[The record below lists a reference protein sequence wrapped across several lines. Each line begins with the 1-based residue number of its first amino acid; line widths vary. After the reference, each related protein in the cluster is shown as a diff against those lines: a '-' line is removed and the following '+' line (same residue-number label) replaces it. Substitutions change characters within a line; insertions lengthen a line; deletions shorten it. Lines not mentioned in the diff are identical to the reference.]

1 VIFVSLKQ
9 IVYILFIFLL
19 PLMTL
24 SNNHDK
30 AKVAEKTL
38 AGKITTVTGEEL
50 AGVKITVKELN
61 QSFYSDLNGQ
71 FSFSLKND
79 KEYSLIIEGIGFEP
93 KSVKSS
99 EIKLFE
105 DISLKDL

>member
-1 VIFVSLKQ
+1 MIFVSLKQ
-9 IVYILFIFLL
+9 ITYIFFLFIL
-19 PLMTL
+19 PLFSL
-24 SNNHDK
+24 SNNNDK
-30 AKVAEKTL
+30 TKTSNKTL
-38 AGKITTVTGEEL
+38 AGKITTIAGEEI

-61 QSFYSDLNGQ
+61 QTFYSDLNGQ

-99 EIKLFE
+99 EIRLFE
-105 DISLKDL
+105 DISLNDL